1 MSRPMEWA
9 EPSRHRIVKSIR
21 ELAEILGASQ
31 RTLAR
36 WNTSGDLPKR
46 KDGRYSTKQVCRW
59 LLEREEEIDKSKGY
73 SSQELAE
80 ARDKK
85 ALIEGQIRELELL
98 RLRRELVTTKSV
110 TLAFDRLCGFV
121 RSGLAGFAEQV
132 APQCEGLN
140 ATGIQAV
147 IEREL
152 DALCC
157 EMDSNAKEQITMEVL
172 GIDSPDA

>member
-1 MSRPMEWA
+1 MSRPMEWV
-9 EPSRHRIVKSIR
+9 EPNNHRIVGSIR
-21 ELAEILGASQ
+21 ELAEVLSASQ

-46 KDGRYSTKQVCRW
+46 KDGRYSTRQVCKW
-59 LLEREEEIDKSKGY
+59 LLEREEQIEKSKGY
-73 SSQELAE
+73 SSKELAE

-85 ALIEGQIRELELL
+85 ALIEGQIRELELK
-98 RLRRELVTTKSV
+98 RLKRQLVTTDSV
-110 TLAFDRLCGFV
+110 IMAIERLTGSTRASLSGF
-121 RSGLAGFAEQV
+121 GEKV

-140 ATGIQAV
+140 AHGIQAV

-157 EMDSNAKEQITMEVL
+157 EMDANAKEQITIEVL
-172 GIDSPDA
+172 GSDSAKD